1 MRQKNG
7 ADTSGTLA
15 RVASLAALGEQVLSL
30 VKASGLAKPKRR
42 AYTRKAKPQAKPIQR
57 QVRREPRPLGA
68 RDLREQAAE

>member
-42 AYTRKAKPQAKPIQR
+42 AYTRKAKPTVRAPRRDIPRERTGR
-57 QVRREPRPLGA
+57 QPMVASEA
-68 RDLREQAAE
+68 